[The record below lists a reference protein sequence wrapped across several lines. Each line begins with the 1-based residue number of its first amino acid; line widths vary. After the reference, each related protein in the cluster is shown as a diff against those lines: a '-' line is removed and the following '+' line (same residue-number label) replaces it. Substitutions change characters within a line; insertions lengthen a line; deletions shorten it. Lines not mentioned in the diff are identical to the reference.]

1 MQQQF
6 IFAQSLNNNY
16 YIMCCSFIPA
26 GTVHTQYTKIW
37 IFIFTSFKLLQEKN
51 LSIKMLTAIT
61 IKKDVE
67 FKYRVQL
74 FSRKRTDLVAW
85 WT

>member
-1 MQQQF
+1 
-6 IFAQSLNNNY
+6 
-16 YIMCCSFIPA
+16 MCCSFISA
-26 GTVHTQYTKIW
+26 GTVHTQYTQIW
-37 IFIFTSFKLLQEKN
+37 ILIFTSFKLLQEKN

-67 FKYRVQL
+67 CKYRVQL
-74 FSRKRTDLVAW
+74 FSRKRIDLVAW